1 MTYFFHPEAQIELND
16 SIDYYE
22 ECKINLGL
30 EFASEVYQTIQR
42 ILTFPKAWQILDSDI
57 RRCLINRFPF
67 GIIYY
72 QRNNEIIILAIMQL
86 NREPNYWKYRK

>member
-1 MTYFFHPEAQIELND
+1 MTYFFHPEAQIELNA

-22 ECKINLGL
+22 ECKTNLGL

-42 ILTFPKAWQILDSDI
+42 ILIFPKAWQILDSDI

-86 NREPNYWKYRK
+86 NRKPNYWKNRK

>member
-22 ECKINLGL
+22 ECKTNLGL

-42 ILTFPKAWQILDSDI
+42 ILTFFLLK
-57 RRCLINRFPF
+57 
-67 GIIYY
+67 
-72 QRNNEIIILAIMQL
+72 
-86 NREPNYWKYRK
+86 